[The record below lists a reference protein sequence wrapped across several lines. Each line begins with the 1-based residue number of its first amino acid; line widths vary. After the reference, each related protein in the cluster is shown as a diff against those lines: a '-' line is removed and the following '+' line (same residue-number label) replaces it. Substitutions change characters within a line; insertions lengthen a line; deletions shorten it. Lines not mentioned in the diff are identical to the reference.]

1 MSRPTVATLA
11 NDALVIG
18 GGLIGWSVA
27 LVLARRG
34 LAVTV
39 IAGDQPGSATQASAG
54 MITPGT
60 VDNPSPGYAPLA
72 IAASR
77 HYAGFIDSLDDPQA
91 TGFAVTGGLLVTET
105 EAELAWLD
113 DTEQYLIARRDQGMV
128 MIGAVERLS
137 AADAVRHLPVLAP
150 DIAGAC
156 WYAGGARLNG
166 RDLLNAVRK
175 SAIGAGARQINV
187 AASLALTGSRLSVRL
202 TDGSPLEG
210 EAIVV
215 AAGAW
220 TADLLKPFG
229 YEIPINPQRGQLIHL
244 DDPTASARGWP
255 VLETRSHHYLI
266 GLNDNHIVCGATREN
281 DSGFDSRVTPTGLRE
296 VLGHALRLV
305 PSLGRAAVI
314 ETRVGLR
321 PLTPD
326 GLPMIGALPGI
337 ENGWICAGHGGLGLT
352 LGPYS
357 AELLGQ
363 MITGAPPAIDPTP
376 YRIDRWAIGA
386 IDQAANAG

>member
-1 MSRPTVATLA
+1 MSRPTIAAPV

-34 LAVTV
+34 LAVAV

-54 MITPGT
+54 MITPGA
-60 VDNPSPGYAPLA
+60 VDNPSPGFVPLA
-72 IAASR
+72 IAAAR
-77 HYAGFIDSLDDPQA
+77 HYAGFIDSLADPQA
-91 TGFAVTGGLLVTET
+91 TGFAVTGGLLVAET
-105 EAELAWLD
+105 EAELPWLD
-113 DTEQYLIARRDQGMV
+113 DTEQHLIARRDYGMA
-128 MIGAVERLS
+128 MIGAVQRLS
-137 AADAVRHLPVLAP
+137 VTEAVSRFPLLAP
-150 DIAGAC
+150 DLAGAC
-156 WYAGGARLNG
+156 CYEGGARLNG

-175 SAIGAGARQINV
+175 SAISLGARQIND
-187 AASLALTGSRLSVRL
+187 AASLALTGSRLSARL
-202 TDGSPLEG
+202 TDGSRLDG
-210 EAIVV
+210 EAIVI

-220 TADLLKPFG
+220 TANLLKPIG

-244 DDPTASARGWP
+244 DDPTGNARGWP

-266 GLNDNHIVCGATREN
+266 GLNDNHIICGATREN
-281 DSGFDSRVTPTGLRE
+281 SSGFDSRVTPAGLRE

-363 MITGAPPAIDPTP
+363 MVTGVPLAIDPTP
-376 YRIDRWAIGA
+376 YRVDRWANGA
-386 IDQAANAG
+386 IGQAANAG